1 MYQRPHIVPGGPGSS
16 MFASFSAAMFVV
28 GGSGIT
34 FALSTVQE
42 LVQRDLEG
50 SSRVKVI
57 ELIWCIQDHGVSL
70 ASSTVT
76 LLFIVVLVFLD
87 TSASLTPVLPL
98 FTSLIQKSTV
108 TPLRISV
115 SYTRATV
122 DPVEKQDYIAGLT
135 LSPSRPR
142 FGKVLDAVI
151 SRAVSLGSGVKDAEA
166 ITGVIV
172 GVCGPLSLSDE
183 VSKAVAGVDV
193 RRRKAVGGIELHEEY
208 VFYTSL

>member
-1 MYQRPHIVPGGPGSS
+1 V
-16 MFASFSAAMFVV
+16 FASFSAAVFVV

-34 FALSTVQE
+34 FALSVVQE

-57 ELIWCIQDHGVSL
+57 ELIWCIQDHGMSFASNMPIISL
-70 ASSTVT
+70 TILGV
-76 LLFIVVLVFLD
+76 I
-87 TSASLTPVLPL
+87 SASLTPILPL
-98 FTSLIQKSTV
+98 FTSLIQKSTI

-122 DPVEKQDYIAGLT
+122 DPVEKKEYVAGLT
-135 LSPSRPR
+135 LTPSRPR

-151 SRAVSLGSGVKDAEA
+151 SRAVSLGSGV
-166 ITGVIV
+166 IV

-183 VSKAVAGVDV
+183 VARAIAGVDV
-193 RRRKAVGGIELHEEY
+193 RRREAVGGIELHEEY
-208 VFYTSL
+208 VSLTFLLSLTTVDLVDNLGCSTGNWTM

>member
-1 MYQRPHIVPGGPGSS
+1 V
-16 MFASFSAAMFVV
+16 FASYSAALFVV
-28 GGSGIT
+28 GGSGIS

-50 SSRVKVI
+50 ASRVKVI
-57 ELIWCIQDHGVSL
+57 ELIWCVQDHGTSL
-70 ASSTVT
+70 FLIPPKTRFVDNNKRNTV
-76 LLFIVVLVFLD
+76 
-87 TSASLTPVLPL
+87 SLTPLLPL
-98 FTSLIQKSTV
+98 FTSLIERSTF

-115 SYTRATV
+115 FYTRATINPV
-122 DPVEKQDYIAGLT
+122 SAVEKPGASPFIAGLT

-151 SRAVSLGSGVKDAEA
+151 SRAVSLGSGAKDAEA

-183 VSKAVAGVDV
+183 VAKAIGGVDV
-193 RRRKAVGGIELHEEY
+193 RRREAVGGIELHEEY
-208 VFYTSL
+208 VFLSDCFHL